1 MKTAMLAATDRA
13 WVKRGSFMEK
23 IRKMWNATPAG
34 AKYAMAMLIAG
45 WLLHYAFYFLVFA
58 DEMPE
63 KTTYLQL
70 GVGIGIC
77 YCITTAKKWA
87 RMLCVYFNVGII
99 ALYLLYSLALVQ
111 SDRIGL
117 FVLSALITL
126 LFSGSTLFL
135 LKRETALFFNSS
147 STAGDGTPA

>member
-1 MKTAMLAATDRA
+1 
-13 WVKRGSFMEK
+13 MEK
-23 IRKMWNATPAG
+23 ISAIWRSTPAV
-34 AKYAMAMLIAG
+34 AKYAMALLIAG

-77 YCITTAKKWA
+77 YCVATARKWA

-99 ALYLLYSLALVQ
+99 ALYVLYSLALAH
-111 SDRIGL
+111 SDRLGL
-117 FVLSALITL
+117 FVLAALITL

-135 LKRETALFFNSS
+135 LKKETALFFKSS
-147 STAGDGTPA
+147 SAAGDGTPA